1 MSKKFMYGI
10 GKVTFNEKTVGY
22 IEKDS
27 WEWGGEKGESVDV
40 NAEQV
45 PNAPVLVLQQSNGT
59 LKPTFNMIQ
68 LDYET
73 LHQFLGGTLVGT
85 EGAYTGWKAPSSI
98 IEISGPWKIELVS
111 GQTVSIPNGKLNA
124 NLGGKLALSE
134 VSKLECE
141 LGVMMPDDGS
151 EPYEVYNTVSDTDS
165 TSGTDN
171 TSE

>member
-1 MSKKFMYGI
+1 MYGI
-10 GKVTFNEKTVGY
+10 GKVTFDGDTVGY

-45 PNAPVLVLQQSNGT
+45 PTAPVLVLQQSNGT
-59 LKPTFNMIQ
+59 LKPTFNLIQ

-73 LHQFLGGTLVGT
+73 LHMALGGTLVGT
-85 EGAYTGWKAPSSI
+85 SGAYTGWQAPTSLV
-98 IEISGPWKIELVS
+98 EITGEWAIELVS
-111 GQTVSIPNGKLNA
+111 GQTIAIHNGKLSA

-141 LGVMMPDDGS
+141 LAVMMPDDGGA
-151 EPYEVYNTVSDTDS
+151 PYEVYDT
-165 TSGTDN
+165 TTA
-171 TSE
+171 

>member
-1 MSKKFMYGI
+1 MATKKFMYGI
-10 GKVTFNEKTVGY
+10 AQVTLDGEAVGY

-45 PNAPVLVLQQSNGT
+45 PGAPVLVLQQSNAK

-73 LHQFLGGTLVGT
+73 LHQFLGGTLVGSS
-85 EGAYTGWKAPSSI
+85 GSYTGWKAPTDI
-98 IEISGPWKIELVS
+98 IELSGKWAIKLVS
-111 GQTVSIPNGKLNA
+111 GQTVTIPNGKLSA

-141 LGVMMPDDGS
+141 LAVMAPDDGGA
-151 EPYEVYNTVSDTDS
+151 PYEVSDS
-165 TSGTDN
+165 AS
-171 TSE
+171 

>member
-1 MSKKFMYGI
+1 MATKKFMYGI
-10 GKVTFNEKTVGY
+10 GKVSFNGKTVGY

-73 LHQFLGGTLVGT
+73 LQQFLGGTLVGS
-85 EGAYTGWKAPSSI
+85 EGAYTGWKAPSNI
-98 IEISGPWKIELVS
+98 IEIAGPWSIDLVS
-111 GQTVSIPNGKLNA
+111 GQTVTIPNGKLNA
-124 NLGGKLALSE
+124 NLGGKLSLSE
-134 VSKLECE
+134 VSKIECE
-141 LGVMMPDDGS
+141 LAVMMPDDGS
-151 EPYEVYNTVSDTDS
+151 APYEVNDTVSS
-165 TSGTDN
+165 TSSTDGQG
-171 TSE
+171 E

>member
-1 MSKKFMYGI
+1 MATTTKKFMYGI
-10 GKVTFNEKTVGY
+10 GKVTFDGKTVGY

-45 PNAPVLVLQQSNGT
+45 PNAPVLVLQQSNGK
-59 LKPTFNMIQ
+59 LKPTFNLIQ

-73 LHQFLGGTLVGT
+73 LQMALGGELVGSS
-85 EGAYTGWKAPSSI
+85 GAYTGWMAPTSVVQI
-98 IEISGPWKIELVS
+98 AGKWAIDLVS
-111 GQTVSIPNGKLNA
+111 GQTVTIPKGLLSA

-141 LGVMMPDDGS
+141 LAVMLPDEGGA
-151 EPYEVYNTVSDTDS
+151 PYSVADTAA
-165 TSGTDN
+165 
-171 TSE
+171 

>member
-1 MSKKFMYGI
+1 MATKKFMYGI
-10 GKVTFNEKTVGY
+10 GKVSFNDKTVGY

-45 PNAPVLVLQQSNGT
+45 PGVPVLILQQSNSK

-73 LHQFLGGTLVGT
+73 LYQFLGGTLVGT
-85 EGAYTGWKAPSSI
+85 EGAYTGWKAPTSL
-98 IEISGPWKIELVS
+98 IELTGKWEIELVS
-111 GQTVSIPNGKLNA
+111 GQTVTIANGKLNA

-134 VSKLECE
+134 VSKIECE
-141 LGVMMPDDGS
+141 LGEMMPEDGS
-151 EPYEVYNTVSDTDS
+151 APYEVNDTTSSTDS
-165 TSGTDN
+165 TGD
-171 TSE
+171 